1 MIKSMMTIL
10 SPVHSGLFTLWGGSS
25 GGGGGDSTQTVKNE
39 PAAEVK
45 PYLQPY
51 ISQAWSNA
59 QAPYQAYQGQRIA
72 GLDPSQQMGMNLTA
86 GQALNGF
93 QGQGEAGDNYQA
105 LMRGDY
111 LSPDSNPWL
120 AANAQKA
127 MSDITNAYRTG
138 TKPQTDAAAARAGA
152 FGGSAWQQMVS
163 NNERQLGDSL
173 GNAANQF
180 YGQNYAN
187 ERQNQ
192 MAGLGMMGNMQ
203 NIGYTDSSKLTGVGD
218 ALRNYNQDLLNTQYQ
233 DWQEAQNS
241 PYLKQEQFGNA
252 LRSTM
257 GAGSSST
264 ATSSNPYKVSPIA
277 NALGGA
283 LGGYG
288 LSSALGYNGA
298 LGAGLG
304 GAAGLLF

>member
-1 MIKSMMTIL
+1 MIKEIMMLL
-10 SPVHSGLFTLWGGSS
+10 SPVHAGLFTLWGGSS
-25 GGGGGDSTQTVKNE
+25 GGGGGNSTQTVKNE

-51 ISQAWSNA
+51 MSQAWASS
-59 QAPYQAYQGQRIA
+59 QTPYRAYQGQRIA
-72 GLDPSQQMGMNLTA
+72 GLDPAQQMGMNLTA

-93 QGQGEAGDNYQA
+93 QGQDEAGGNYQA

-127 MSDITNAYRTG
+127 MGDISNAYRMG

-152 FGGSAWQQMVS
+152 FGGSAWQQMVG

-192 MAGLGMMGNMQ
+192 MQGLGMMGNMQ

-218 ALRNYNQDLLNTQYQ
+218 ALRNYQQDLLNTRYQ

-288 LSSALGYNGA
+288 LSSAMGYNGA